1 MDVICES
8 AFGYNLNALSGSPE
22 SVATFT
28 SLKFV
33 ITKIMFI
40 FLPFSEKT
48 SFYTTYMGHLAK
60 IYKTVD
66 NVLAKD
72 NQKVLH
78 WVLLL
83 QNILQYCQVSLV
95 LDLMRNKEFP
105 PDELRSEI
113 LGFFAAGII
122 SKK

>member
-22 SVATFT
+22 SSTTYTSFKFLFT
-28 SLKFV
+28 KL
-33 ITKIMFI
+33 MFL

-66 NVLAKD
+66 NMLARD
-72 NQKVLH
+72 HQKVFPT
-78 WVLLL
+78 VLVEK
-83 QNILQYCQVSLV
+83 LQYC
-95 LDLMRNKEFP
+95 
-105 PDELRSEI
+105 
-113 LGFFAAGII
+113 
-122 SKK
+122 